1 MSILA
6 LEEADVFYGKAQ
18 ALQRAS
24 IAVGQGEIVSLIGRN
39 GAGKST
45 TLKAAIGLA
54 PLRAGR
60 RVLGGQDVTGLK
72 PSQLARRGIAF
83 VPEDRRIF
91 ANLSVHENL
100 VLAQVMD
107 RRGPWTMDRVWR
119 LFPVLKDRGAQPGNT
134 LSGGEQQM
142 LAIAR
147 GLLTN
152 PAVLL
157 LDEPT
162 EGLAP
167 LVVEQ
172 LTEAMRTI
180 NAEGM
185 AILLVEQNLRVPMKL
200 AHRQY
205 VIDHGAMLW
214 SGTTA
219 DLLADRARV
228 EALISI

>member
-1 MSILA
+1 
-6 LEEADVFYGKAQ
+6 
-18 ALQRAS
+18 
-24 IAVGQGEIVSLIGRN
+24 
-39 GAGKST
+39 
-45 TLKAAIGLA
+45 
-54 PLRAGR
+54 
-60 RVLGGQDVTGLK
+60 
-72 PSQLARRGIAF
+72 
-83 VPEDRRIF
+83 
-91 ANLSVHENL
+91 
-100 VLAQVMD
+100 MD